1 MKNVLLKRVLR
12 REGSLKCLDARLKRK
27 SPTVVRSKWVFQEF
41 LFVAKVAIIH
51 REIQKKWQIIHPQ
64 EDFVKSGYK
73 PDMKCQNSN

>member
-41 LFVAKVAIIH
+41 LFVAKVAIIP
-51 REIQKKWQIIHPQ
+51 REMQKKWQSSIPRKIL
-64 EDFVKSGYK
+64 
-73 PDMKCQNSN
+73 